1 MADSPDLPPLPSD
14 PAPVSPRPVSP
25 APKPRRWAGLHALG
39 TLVVRLIMLGA
50 GVSVGWLV
58 GMVVAQAWPS
68 RNPEPPLTEVALRYS
83 SQTSRQLRQLPRWWR
98 GDGPADAIPGEV
110 ASTLES
116 SPLDPADHS
125 AAADAE
131 PSPVPEEERDR
142 IQTDLTALRQDLA
155 SLNTRLSELETS
167 VGTPP
172 TGTLEDRLQRLDQR
186 LGARDDAASGDTAS
200 DDAASEA
207 PEPAEPEPA
216 ASEPSPETA
225 GSRVPYQEQRF
236 PLVRDRVILP
246 SALLF
251 EPGGSTLTASGQ
263 QLLDSIASDLRR
275 YGAATLLVGSH
286 TDGAASPDLASQL
299 TLQQAI
305 AVQQYLTPQLEGGG
319 IRWVPVGYGQT
330 RPTTAGTTAADQQR
344 NQRVEIGIVPGS

>member
-14 PAPVSPRPVSP
+14 PASVSPHPVVPPP
-25 APKPRRWAGLHALG
+25 APKPRRWAGLHALW

-50 GVSVGWLV
+50 GVSLGWLV
-58 GMVVAQAWPS
+58 GMVVAQAWPA
-68 RNPEPPLTEVALRYS
+68 RNPEPPLTEVILRQG
-83 SQTSRQLRQLPRWWR
+83 SQTQRKLRQLPRWWQ
-98 GDGPADAIPGEV
+98 GDGPVDGVVDEV
-110 ASTLES
+110 APALDAS
-116 SPLDPADHS
+116 SS
-125 AAADAE
+125 AASGVVAAPEAE
-131 PSPVPEEERDR
+131 PPVPDEERDR

-155 SLNTRLSELETS
+155 SLNTRLAELETT
-167 VGTPP
+167 VGGVP

-186 LGARDDAASGDTAS
+186 LGTRDNRASGD
-200 DDAASEA
+200 AARET
-207 PEPAEPEPA
+207 PETAEPETPTV
-216 ASEPSPETA
+216 EPSPKTA
-225 GSRVPYQEQRF
+225 SAARVPYQEPRF

-251 EPGGSTLTASGQ
+251 ELGGSTLTAAGQ

-305 AVQQYLTPQLEGGG
+305 AVQQYLGPQLEGNG

-344 NQRVEIGIVPGS
+344 NQRIEIGIVPGS

>member
-14 PAPVSPRPVSP
+14 PAPVSPPP
-25 APKPRRWAGLHALG
+25 APQPRRWAGLHALWI
-39 TLVVRLIMLGA
+39 LVVRLIMLGA
-50 GVSVGWLV
+50 GVSLGWLV
-58 GMVVAQAWPS
+58 GMAVAQAWPA
-68 RNPEPPLTEVALRYS
+68 RNPEPPLTEVALRYG
-83 SQTSRQLRQLPRWWR
+83 SQTGRKLRQLPRWWQ
-98 GDGPADAIPGEV
+98 GDGPAGAISGEV
-110 ASTLES
+110 APTLES
-116 SPLDPADHS
+116 SPADPADNS
-125 AAADAE
+125 AAPAAE
-131 PSPVPEEERDR
+131 PSPVPGEERDR
-142 IQTDLTALRQDLA
+142 IQTDLTALRQDLD
-155 SLNTRLSELETS
+155 SLNTRLAEIETT

-186 LGARDDAASGDTAS
+186 LGSR

-207 PEPAEPEPA
+207 PEPAESEPA
-216 ASEPSPETA
+216 TAEPSPETA
-225 GSRVPYQEQRF
+225 AARVPYPEPRF

-275 YGAATLLVGSH
+275 YGAATLVVGSH

-305 AVQQYLTPQLEGGG
+305 AVQQYLTPQLEGAG

-330 RPTTAGTTAADQQR
+330 RPTTAGTTPADQQR